1 MGCKSGYYW
10 VNGGT
15 CWEHCRND
23 IDAGAL
29 CLERSTGQPY
39 PKKSYWPE
47 RVTNFDDK
55 SKCDHSDQY
64 KSGALCYKKCS
75 TYGETASSLLDC
87 GFDACSSDSHACQST
102 ITNMASEVGMSIA
115 SIAALIAT
123 GGAAVPLNSAGK
135 AMTNRMSAVAIR
147 ALQRSTVNGL
157 RRSGKQMFKKA
168 STKQGMNAFTK
179 KHIVDAA
186 KAGWTENMVKGM
198 CNKIAS
204 SFYDKLN
211 PNPAPFNV
219 DWLDPTGIATAV
231 TSCKDGALTDPEDT
245 ACKAAILSA
254 MSTF

>member
-1 MGCKSGYYW
+1 MVDRIGSHLFC
-10 VNGGT
+10 
-15 CWEHCRND
+15 
-23 IDAGAL
+23 
-29 CLERSTGQPY
+29 TG
-39 PKKSYWPE
+39 
-47 RVTNFDDK
+47 
-55 SKCDHSDQY
+55 
-64 KSGALCYKKCS
+64 
-75 TYGETASSLLDC
+75 SLLDC
-87 GFDACSSDSHACQST
+87 GFDACSSDSYACQST

-123 GGAAVPLNSAGK
+123 GGAAAPLQSAGK

-147 ALQRSTVNGL
+147 LLQRSTVNGL

-231 TSCKDGALTDPEDT
+231 TSCKDGALSDPEDT

-254 MSTF
+254 MSTFDPTGLMGVAAAFMHEDCKRPSPDLSSINWLLANNPEIVSATEASIERLQKAGFATRRRRRN